1 MLRIVVVNPKG
12 GSGKTTIAINLA
24 SYFAVRRERVVLMDQ
39 DPQGSTTRWFRKRG
53 PGAYPIQGVA
63 AWEND
68 GRTTRTFRLRIPPAA
83 TRVVIDT
90 PAAMTA
96 LELADVVRDAHKIVV
111 PVLPS
116 DIDVHACTRVIAD
129 LLLVAKI
136 RREENRIGVVANR
149 VRRNTLMYQ
158 SLQRFLATLNV
169 PVVATLNAAR
179 VAVACERHRQ
189 KTGVYPEKLDD
200 LPKELLPEVPNDPFT
215 GKPILYK
222 KLDDGAVTYSASFD
236 GVDDGAKKLDA
247 KNEKGNDI
255 GFRLWTLDHRRK
267 PPQPKKEVAPGTD
280 FASLV
285 YVPDPNKPKPGVS
298 TAPPPLS
305 PWVRKE

>member
-68 GRTTRTFRLRIPPAA
+68 VRTTRTFRLRIPPAA

-169 PVVATLNAAR
+169 PVVATLRDSQNYIRSAELGLGLHEMKPHLVAEDSLQWQPLVHWIEGAA
-179 VAVACERHRQ
+179 ATTE
-189 KTGVYPEKLDD
+189 
-200 LPKELLPEVPNDPFT
+200 
-215 GKPILYK
+215 
-222 KLDDGAVTYSASFD
+222 S
-236 GVDDGAKKLDA
+236 
-247 KNEKGNDI
+247 
-255 GFRLWTLDHRRK
+255 
-267 PPQPKKEVAPGTD
+267 
-280 FASLV
+280 
-285 YVPDPNKPKPGVS
+285 
-298 TAPPPLS
+298 PPLFDPAATLPGGMFEGGKGS
-305 PWVRKE
+305 TGG

>member
-53 PGAYPIQGVA
+53 PGAFPIQGVA

-169 PVVATLNAAR
+169 PVVATLRDSQNYIRSAELGLGLHEMKPHLVAEDSLQWQPLVKWIEGAA
-179 VAVACERHRQ
+179 E
-189 KTGVYPEKLDD
+189 
-200 LPKELLPEVPNDPFT
+200 
-215 GKPILYK
+215 
-222 KLDDGAVTYSASFD
+222 
-236 GVDDGAKKLDA
+236 
-247 KNEKGNDI
+247 
-255 GFRLWTLDHRRK
+255 
-267 PPQPKKEVAPGTD
+267 
-280 FASLV
+280 
-285 YVPDPNKPKPGVS
+285 
-298 TAPPPLS
+298 TADTPPLFDPTATLPGGMFEGGKGS
-305 PWVRKE
+305 TGG

>member
-116 DIDVHACTRVIAD
+116 A
-129 LLLVAKI
+129 
-136 RREENRIGVVANR
+136 
-149 VRRNTLMYQ
+149 
-158 SLQRFLATLNV
+158 
-169 PVVATLNAAR
+169 
-179 VAVACERHRQ
+179 
-189 KTGVYPEKLDD
+189 
-200 LPKELLPEVPNDPFT
+200 
-215 GKPILYK
+215 
-222 KLDDGAVTYSASFD
+222 DGAAGSSSAFSVC
-236 GVDDGAKKLDA
+236 GLQAAK
-247 KNEKGNDI
+247 
-255 GFRLWTLDHRRK
+255 
-267 PPQPKKEVAPGTD
+267 APSSSRGM
-280 FASLV
+280 
-285 YVPDPNKPKPGVS
+285 K
-298 TAPPPLS
+298 
-305 PWVRKE
+305 RE